1 MSGRIDKRRTLIPVA
16 LILTI
21 AGGAAIQFHV
31 ADSGRNA
38 ETALPQAGNE
48 TGDARAIADPH
59 AMHVQQRFEDA
70 VALLQAGHFEYA
82 IAALREVL
90 AIKPGLPE
98 AHINMGYALLG
109 MGNSSA
115 AASHFETASDLRPSL
130 YNAYYGLAL
139 AERDNGNETK
149 ALAAMQAFAHL
160 ADQGDRHLPRAQE
173 FIWELQ
179 KSLQDA
185 SP

>member
-1 MSGRIDKRRTLIPVA
+1 MNGRVDKRRTLIPVA
-16 LILTI
+16 LVLTI
-21 AGGAAIQFHV
+21 AGGAAIQLQV
-31 ADSGRNA
+31 AGPGRNA
-38 ETALPQAGNE
+38 DMALPQTGAG
-48 TGDARAIADPH
+48 TSRAPAMADPH
-59 AMHVQQRFEDA
+59 TLHVQQRFQDA

-82 IAALREVL
+82 VAALREVL

-98 AHINMGYALLG
+98 AHVNMGYALLG

-115 AASHFETASDLRPSL
+115 AAGHFERASDLRPSL

-139 AERDNGNETK
+139 AERDNGNQTQ

-160 ADQGDRHLPRAQE
+160 ADQDDRHLPRAQE

-179 KSLQDA
+179 ESLRET